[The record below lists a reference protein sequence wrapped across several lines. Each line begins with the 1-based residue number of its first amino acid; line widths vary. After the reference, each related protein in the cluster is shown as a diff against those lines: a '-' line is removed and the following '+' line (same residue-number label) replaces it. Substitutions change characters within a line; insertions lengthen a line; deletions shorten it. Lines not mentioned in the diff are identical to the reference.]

1 MNARADARTIIAT
14 MNRIDRATKKAL
26 REKERKERPTAK
38 RSTAPVM
45 AERYE
50 KLFEQLTRTHC
61 APYARLDWN
70 EIATRGLVE
79 PAMRRNEL
87 ELKAR
92 RKLAN
97 YQVGLIDALFGMG
110 AERRRALTEA
120 VLDAAKKDAE
130 LYAQAKRNAEVHNL
144 DVNLAG
150 AVMALDLNAIEQA
163 LKAHMPIDTLS
174 KVLEGFAVVFPAP
187 GRLLIYIDALEP
199 DAMPDESVDIGESG
213 RSVYRALPDALR
225 QEMHLANVCAASLR
239 VALEVMQ
246 VVPLEHCEV
255 ITRCF
260 IPTPRGDVALVPVV
274 YAKVPHIAL
283 CNMDMRR
290 LEPVAT
296 ITALGGRIDWD
307 LSRGFSAVKINDL
320 NLAGPAQPPRGQAPA
335 PQPRPAQPIAPQ
347 APVTA
352 AQPPAAPAYAP
363 APRAAEPSP
372 APEAPILPPVPPTYR
387 AA

>member
-1 MNARADARTIIAT
+1 MNARAEAKTIIST

-26 REKERKERPTAK
+26 REKERKERATAK
-38 RSTAPVM
+38 RSTAPIM

-50 KLFEQLTRTHC
+50 QLFEQLTRIHC
-61 APYARLDWN
+61 APYERLDWN

-79 PAMRRNEL
+79 PAIRRNEL

-97 YQVGLIDALFGMG
+97 YQPGLIDALFGMG
-110 AERRRALTEA
+110 ADRRRALTEA

-130 LYAQAKRNAEVHNL
+130 LYGLAKRNAEVHNL

-163 LKAHMPIDTLS
+163 LKAHVPVTKLAS
-174 KVLEGFAVVFPAP
+174 VLEGFAIVFPSP
-187 GRLLIYIDALEP
+187 GRLVIYIDALEP

-213 RSVYRALPDALR
+213 RSVYRPLPEALR
-225 QEMHLANVCAASLR
+225 QEMHLANVCAATLR

-246 VVPLEHCEV
+246 VVPVEQCEV
-255 ITRCF
+255 VTRCF
-260 IPTPRGDVALVPVV
+260 LTSPRGEAALVPVV

-283 CNMDMRR
+283 KNMDMRR

-296 ITALGGRIDWD
+296 ITALGGRIDWE
-307 LSRGFSAVKINDL
+307 LGRGFSAVKINDL
-320 NLAGPAQPPRGQAPA
+320 NLAGNAKPPTPA
-335 PQPRPAQPIAPQ
+335 PQQPQ
-347 APVTA
+347 
-352 AQPPAAPAYAP
+352 
-363 APRAAEPSP
+363 APRAA
-372 APEAPILPPVPPTYR
+372 APEAPQPPPVPPKTIE